1 MLFRSHEDRLNRLIG
16 ACDSPQSAPDLL
28 PVLFD
33 RELSEKDKGMG
44 IAEGLAHCHYLVGEG
59 KLERVKGSD
68 GIWRFQKSGAER
80 KAVA

>member
-1 MLFRSHEDRLNRLIG
+1 MQ
-16 ACDSPQSAPDLL
+16 ACDSPQSAMDLL

-33 RELSEKDKGMG
+33 RELDEKDKGLG

-59 KLERVKGSD
+59 KLERVLGED
-68 GIWRFQKSGAER
+68 GIWKFQKSGAHH